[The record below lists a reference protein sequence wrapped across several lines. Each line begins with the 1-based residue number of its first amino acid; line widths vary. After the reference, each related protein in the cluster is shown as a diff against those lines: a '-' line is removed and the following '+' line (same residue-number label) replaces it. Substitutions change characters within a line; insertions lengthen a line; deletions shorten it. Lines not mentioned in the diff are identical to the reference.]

1 MFRRRNI
8 GLRGRLILAFGLVA
22 AGVALATSVLLT
34 FTARTLIF
42 ESRQNVLLNEFSD
55 SADAGIRRT
64 PAAPQ
69 RRELGSLI
77 ELFPDGATLINQ
89 TTGAE
94 VGNPVVG
101 FVPDAVLESMAE
113 SSDAVTFRRITVNG
127 QLLFVMGA
135 NSRAGVDTN
144 GDQVNVLVV
153 ESLQDEAEQVAH
165 LVGLSL
171 AITALAVP
179 LAAAL
184 GFVIGTRFTRP
195 LKRMV
200 SSVTDLGSGRTVTPQ
215 YTGYADV
222 DAVLR
227 ALSETS
233 KTLDDTIERLKE
245 REQLSRQLVADV
257 SHELRTPLT
266 SMVAM
271 ADILE
276 DTSAATDEEVRIA
289 GEVTAKST
297 RHLSKLVGD
306 LLEMSRVDAG
316 EADLQLEPLDI
327 ALLLEEITDR
337 GDGAGEVRIRAENN
351 DPLTSDARRLRMI
364 LTNLLTNASRHGVPP
379 VTVTSTSEDGWRV
392 VRVVDEGP
400 GISDQHVPHL
410 FERFYRGSAARG
422 RSTSSGLGLAIAR
435 ENARLLGG
443 DITVEPGATTV
454 FALRLPETLPGPQ
467 ES

>member
-34 FTARTLIF
+34 FNARTLIF
-42 ESRQNVLLNEFSD
+42 ESRQNSLLNEFTD
-55 SADAGIRRT
+55 RADAAFDAL
-64 PAAPQ
+64 PPQ
-69 RRELGSLI
+69 PTGQDLESVI
-77 ELFPDGATLINQ
+77 ELFPDGVKLINQ
-89 TTGAE
+89 TSGAE
-94 VGNPVVG
+94 IGDPAVGL
-101 FVPDAVLESMAE
+101 VPDAVLESMAQ
-113 SSDAVTFRRITVNG
+113 SGDAVTFRRITVDD

-135 NSRAGVDTN
+135 NSRAAADAGGDT
-144 GDQVNVLVV
+144 VNILVV
-153 ESLQDEAEQVAH
+153 ESLEDEAAQVAH

-200 SSVTDLGSGRTVTPQ
+200 SSVTDLGSGRTSTPE

-233 KTLDDTIERLKE
+233 KTLDATIERLKKSD
-245 REQLSRQLVADV
+245 QLSRQLVADV

-276 DTSAATDEEVRIA
+276 DTSAATEDEVRIA

-297 RHLSKLVGD
+297 RHLSTLVSD
-306 LLEMSRVDAG
+306 LLEMSRGDAG
-316 EADLQLEPLDI
+316 AADLQIEPIDI
-327 ALLLEEITDR
+327 ALLLAEVTDR
-337 GDGAGEVRIRAENN
+337 GGDTGEVPIRVENN
-351 DPLTSDARRLRMI
+351 GLIDSDARRLRMI

-392 VRVVDEGP
+392 VKVRDEGP
-400 GISDQHVPHL
+400 GIADQHLPHL
-410 FERFYRGSAARG
+410 FDRFYRGSAARG

-443 DITVEPGATTV
+443 DLTVEPGATTI
-454 FALRLPETLPGPQ
+454 FALRLPETRLGHQ